1 MRVQWDVCIQHIYVL
16 YECQLLLFFMV
27 LFVGVVVSLSVFSH
41 LPPSSRIEF
50 PPVFCCNG
58 FILLRKCLLCHLQ
71 GPWGRYTA
79 APGLPS
85 WYSDT
90 FPSNLLQWAVWVLLL
105 SSVIHTRRLPL
116 PSLSAHPGAWP
127 RAGLA
132 TWSGILDADSVLCR
146 PGRGWV
152 LFWAQDGLRLS

>member
-1 MRVQWDVCIQHIYVL
+1 MRVQCDVCIQHIYVL

-85 WYSDT
+85 
-90 FPSNLLQWAVWVLLL
+90 
-105 SSVIHTRRLPL
+105 
-116 PSLSAHPGAWP
+116 
-127 RAGLA
+127 
-132 TWSGILDADSVLCR
+132 
-146 PGRGWV
+146 
-152 LFWAQDGLRLS
+152 